1 MEIRIREY
9 QDSDFNSL
17 NELLKEAYDLTKK
30 DNNNSMNTE
39 LVAVS
44 SNEVVGY
51 LTINRLYDSVLAC
64 HYCYVNYVCV
74 KRNYQHHGIAT
85 LLFNKVF
92 EICKHEN
99 ISYIELTSN
108 PTRIEAHG
116 LYQKLGFNIRKT
128 DVFRKEII

>member
-1 MEIRIREY
+1 MDIRIREY
-9 QDSDFNSL
+9 QDSDFYSL
-17 NELLKEAYDLTKK
+17 NELLKEVYNLSKK
-30 DNNNSMNTE
+30 DNTNSMNTE

-74 KRNYQHHGIAT
+74 KRNYQHRGIAT

-92 EICKHEN
+92 EICKNEN

>member
-9 QDSDFNSL
+9 QNSDFNSL

-30 DNNNSMNTE
+30 DNTNAMNTE

-51 LTINRLYDSVLAC
+51 LTINRLYDSILAC
-64 HYCYVNYVCV
+64 NYCYVNYVCV
-74 KRNYQHHGIAT
+74 KRKYQHRGIAT

>member
-1 MEIRIREY
+1 MEIIIRKY
-9 QDSDFNSL
+9 QDSDFKSL

-30 DNNNSMNTE
+30 DNTNAMNTE

-51 LTINRLYDSVLAC
+51 LTINRLYDSVLSC

-74 KRNYQHHGIAT
+74 KRNYQHRGIAT

-108 PTRIEAHG
+108 PTRIEAHQ